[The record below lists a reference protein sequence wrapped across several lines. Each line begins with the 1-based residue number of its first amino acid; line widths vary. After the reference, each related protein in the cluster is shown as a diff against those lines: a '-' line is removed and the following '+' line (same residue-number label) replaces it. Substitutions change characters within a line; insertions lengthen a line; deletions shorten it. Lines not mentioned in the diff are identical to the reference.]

1 MVLRKGIG
9 CLREP
14 YKSVVNQLVKDLKKL
29 FKNKLVSIMVVN
41 GVDDLNMDLI
51 IILRDFPT
59 NRTLRLKVLSE
70 VEKKVN
76 SILDKFSDNDE
87 YQLITITP
95 IIKDLNEIREFIE
108 LYSDMILNAVIV
120 YDKGN
125 IIEKML
131 KEIKNSITSN
141 IVEGFL
147 GIEVE
152 EMIAAGY

>member
-1 MVLRKGIG
+1 LVLRKGLG

-14 YKSVVNQLVKDLKKL
+14 YKSIINQLVKDLKKM
-29 FKNKLVSIMVVN
+29 FKNKLVSIMAVN
-41 GVDDLNMDLI
+41 GMDDLNMDLI

-59 NRTLRLKVLSE
+59 NRALRLKVLGE

-95 IIKDLNEIREFIE
+95 IIKDLNEVREFIE
-108 LYSDMILNAVIV
+108 LYSDIILNAIIV

-125 IIEKML
+125 TIEKIL

-141 IVEGFL
+141 IVEGFF
-147 GIEVE
+147 GVEVE